1 MGEPVSGTL
10 LQQNASASTE
20 IDDLQLTIE
29 GETRHHQDSSRRHYI
44 YKVPDHFHKS
54 SQQAYTPQ
62 VISIGPWH
70 NGNKKLQK
78 MENYKATYWKD
89 FQQRARLTDEKISKI
104 MKEIEEKVPA
114 CYEENRPNSDKRF
127 AQIILH
133 DATFIIEYFLRCRF
147 PELQTDKDRAAITRL
162 RAASMRLDF
171 LLLENQLPFFIIEEL
186 YKLLLGVDEAD
197 QSRLPS
203 FIDLT
208 FDYFQGFNTQNH
220 EKPGPNSD
228 FRINH
233 FVDLLRRFYLPR
245 PNSSFS
251 EKLKRPDNHDPVEG
265 NCLSQLAR
273 SKSGNHDP
281 VEEMYCTSQL
291 AEAGMTFKKSESG
304 RCLLELNFE
313 NGMLEIPGFI
323 LNKDTEL
330 CARNLMAWE
339 QLHYPPNE
347 EYITDYF
354 RLLDFLIDTDKDVGL
369 LRRKKILVNRL
380 GDKCATIVNNLCS
393 NNVADT
399 PRTLYYKK
407 LCQDLGHFYN
417 NPWNSWK
424 IKLRRDLS
432 TPWVIVTTISA
443 IFLLVLT
450 LV

>member
-1 MGEPVSGTL
+1 
-10 LQQNASASTE
+10 
-20 IDDLQLTIE
+20 
-29 GETRHHQDSSRRHYI
+29 
-44 YKVPDHFHKS
+44 
-54 SQQAYTPQ
+54 
-62 VISIGPWH
+62 
-70 NGNKKLQK
+70 

-89 FQQRARLTDEKISKI
+89 FQQRARLTDGMILERIV
-104 MKEIEEKVPA
+104 KEIEEKVPA
-114 CYEENRPNSDKRF
+114 CYEENRPNSDKPF

-147 PELQTDKDRAAITRL
+147 PELQTDKDRAAITPW
-162 RAASMRLDF
+162 RAARMRLDF

-197 QSRLPS
+197 RSRLPS
-203 FIDLT
+203 FIDLI

-233 FVDLLRRFYLPR
+233 FVDLLRRFYLPP
-245 PNSSFS
+245 PNSPFS
-251 EKLKRPDNHDPVEG
+251 KKLKRPDNHDPVEG
-265 NCLSQLAR
+265 NCISQLAR
-273 SKSGNHDP
+273 SKSGNHDPVEGNCISQLARSKSGNNDP

-313 NGMLEIPGFI
+313 NGILEIPGFI

-339 QLHYPPNE
+339 QLHYPTNE

-399 PRTLYYKK
+399 PSTLYYRK

-432 TPWVIVTTISA
+432 TPWVIVTTVSA

-450 LV
+450 LVQTVCSVISTVK